1 MSALQLADLLALL
14 PAAFFAGMGALALV
28 RPARIVDRFSIEVA
42 SVDGRNEIRAVYG
55 GFGLAVAG
63 LLVWAS
69 LTEGSGEAWI
79 PGIVATLCVGMAGGR
94 LASFV
99 ADRTRGSAVVWSFLV
114 VELALAA
121 ALGGSSALR

>member
-1 MSALQLADLLALL
+1 MQLADVLALV
-14 PAAFFAGMGALALV
+14 PAAFFAGMGAFALV
-28 RPARIVDRFSIEVA
+28 RPARIVDRFSVEVA

-55 GFGLAVAG
+55 GFGLVVAG

-69 LTEGSGEAWI
+69 LTEGSGDAWI
-79 PGIVATLCVGMAGGR
+79 PGIVAALCIGMAGGR

-99 ADRTRGSAVVWSFLV
+99 ADTTRGSAVVWSFLV